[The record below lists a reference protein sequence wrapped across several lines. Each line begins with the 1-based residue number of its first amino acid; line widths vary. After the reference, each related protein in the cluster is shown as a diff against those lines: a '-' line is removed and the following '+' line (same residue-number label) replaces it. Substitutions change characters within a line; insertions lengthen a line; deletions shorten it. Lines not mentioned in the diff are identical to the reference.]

1 MGFFDFLAPLFAAKR
16 AGIDLGTANI
26 LVYVK
31 GQGIVVNEPSVVA
44 VHIRDNAILAV
55 GNEARAM
62 QGRTPGTI
70 SVIRPMRD
78 GVIADYVTTEAMLR
92 YFIGQITGRLN
103 LIRPEVMITVPA
115 GVTSVEQRAVRDAA
129 EQAGA
134 RKPAHLIPE
143 PLAAAIGA
151 QIPIGTARGNMVV
164 NIGGGRTE
172 AAVISLYGIVVSE
185 SVRMA
190 GDRIDEAIMAYVR
203 RRHNLI
209 IGEKTAEE
217 VKIAI
222 GSALPIEEGLKTQ
235 VRGRDQLSGLP
246 KTITLTSVE
255 IAQAIQDCLGMI
267 VQTVRAVLERTPPE
281 LASDIIDRGIV
292 LTGGGALLRHLDEL
306 LTEETGVP
314 CYVADNPL
322 ECVAIGAGIALDY
335 LDIIERS
342 LPTEEENLVGL
353 FPTAEQ
359 P

>member
-1 MGFFDFLAPLFAAKR
+1 MAFEFLVSKK

-31 GQGIVVNEPSVVA
+31 GQGIIVNEPSVVA
-44 VHIRDNAILAV
+44 RHNRDGTIVAV
-55 GNEARAM
+55 GEEARSM
-62 QGRTPGTI
+62 QGRTPGSI

-78 GVIADYVTTEAMLR
+78 GVIADYLTTEAMLR
-92 YFIGQITGRLN
+92 YFIGLITGRFN

-134 RKPAHLIPE
+134 RKPAHLVPE

-151 QIPIGTARGNMVV
+151 RIPIGTARGNMVV

-172 AAVISLYGIVVSE
+172 AAVISLYGLVVSE

-190 GDRIDEAIMAYVR
+190 GDRIDEAIVAYVR
-203 RRHNLI
+203 RRHNLV
-209 IGEKTAEE
+209 IGERTAEE
-217 VKIAI
+217 IKIAI
-222 GSALPIEEGLKTQ
+222 GSALPVDDALSTQ

-246 KTITLTSVE
+246 KTITLNSIE
-255 IAQAIQDCLGMI
+255 ISQAIQDCLGSI
-267 VQTVRAVLERTPPE
+267 VQTVRAVLEKTPPE
-281 LASDIIDRGIV
+281 LASDVIDRGIV
-292 LTGGGALLRHLDEL
+292 LTGGGALLRHMDEL
-306 LTEETGVP
+306 LTQETGVP

-322 ECVAIGAGIALDY
+322 ECVAIGAGIAIDHLEV
-335 LDIIERS
+335 ISRS

-353 FPTAEQ
+353 FPQ
-359 P
+359 PDR

>member
-1 MGFFDFLAPLFAAKR
+1 VAFEFLASRK
-16 AGIDLGTANI
+16 AGIDLGTANV

-44 VHIRDNAILAV
+44 SHNRDNAIVAV

-62 QGRTPGTI
+62 QGRTPGSI

-78 GVIADYVTTEAMLR
+78 GVIADYLTTEAMLR
-92 YFIGQITGRLN
+92 YFIGLITGRFN
-103 LIRPEVMITVPA
+103 LIRPEVMVTVPA

-134 RKPAHLIPE
+134 RKPAHLVPE

-151 QIPIGTARGNMVV
+151 RIPVGTPRGNMIV

-190 GDRIDEAIMAYVR
+190 GDRIDEAIVAYVR

-222 GSALPIEEGLKTQ
+222 GGALPIDDGLTTQ

-246 KTITLTSVE
+246 KTIILSSIEV
-255 IAQAIQDCLGMI
+255 AQAIQDCLGTI
-267 VQTVRAVLERTPPE
+267 VQTVRAVLEKTPPE
-281 LASDIIDRGIV
+281 LAADVIDRGIV
-292 LTGGGALLRHLDEL
+292 LTGGGALLRHVDEL
-306 LTEETGVP
+306 LTQETGVP

-322 ECVAIGAGIALDY
+322 ECVAIGAGIALDH
-335 LDIIERS
+335 LEVIKRS

-353 FPTAEQ
+353 FPQ
-359 P
+359 PER